1 VTGQPKRPA
10 AGRAARLAAHDRPVT
25 EVRFVDP
32 TRAEALGR
40 LGIDTVGGLLRHYPA
55 RWLDLRT
62 SAPLARLPL
71 GQEATAVGTVHEVV
85 VKRPRPRLSITEVA
99 ITDDTGVL
107 VGVWFNQ
114 PYLAQRFRPG
124 DRVAFAGVVQMEF
137 GLRQMRS
144 PFVERLGSADDAT
157 WLGRILPVHPAT
169 EGLSSNWIRRLVAEA
184 LEEFGDVPDPLPVD
198 VRVARGLVPL
208 ASALHDIHFPPDVE
222 ARDEARRRLAYEE
235 LLMLQLGMASRRHS
249 LVLERKGFAHVVD
262 GKSKASASA
271 ALPFSLTGDQEQAL
285 REILADMA
293 SDRPMNRMLLG
304 DVGTGKT
311 AVAAIALAAT
321 ADSHT
326 QAAMMAPT
334 EVLARQYAG
343 AVGPLLDAAGVS
355 WRLLTGSTPA
365 PERRAIL
372 AGLTSGEVSVAF
384 GTHALLTEAVEFSAL
399 TLAIV
404 DEQHRFGVTQRLAL
418 RGKGTGVDLLV
429 MTATPI
435 PRSLALTVYGDL
447 DASYLREHPRA
458 GARQRVVTRLVPRS
472 GRDEA
477 YDVVRSAISAGRQ
490 AYVVCALVD
499 DSEVTEA
506 KAAIRE
512 AERLRTRVFRDL
524 RVGLLTGQMRSAEKT
539 AAMEDFRAGRI
550 DVLVATTVIEV
561 GVDVPNATVMI
572 VEDAERFG
580 LAQLHQLR
588 GRVGRGGHGGEVL
601 LFADPKTADA
611 RARMDA
617 FVTTTDGF
625 ELAERD
631 LLLRGEGQLL
641 GERQHGLAELRL
653 ASIAR
658 DTDLITE
665 AREDAQG
672 IVSRDPHLTDVR
684 DALLLE
690 EMRRSL
696 GRDWEWVRAG

>member
-1 VTGQPKRPA
+1 MTAQPKRPA
-10 AGRAARLAAHDRPVT
+10 ADRVARLAAHDRPVT

-40 LGIDTVGGLLRHYPA
+40 IGIETVGDLLRHYPS

-62 SAPLARLPL
+62 SAPLAHLPL

-184 LEEFGDVPDPLPVD
+184 LDEFGDYPDPLPVA
-198 VRVARGLVPL
+198 VRVARGLVPH
-208 ASALHDIHFPPDVE
+208 AAALHDIHFPPDMA
-222 ARDEARRRLAYEE
+222 ARDAARRRLAYEE
-235 LLMLQLGMASRRHS
+235 LLMLQLGMASRRHA
-249 LVLERKGFAHVVD
+249 LVQERKGFRHVVD
-262 GKSKASASA
+262 GKSKSSAA
-271 ALPFSLTGDQEQAL
+271 DALPFSLTGDQERAL
-285 REILADMA
+285 AEILSDMA
-293 SDRPMNRMLLG
+293 SPRPMNRMLLG

-311 AVAAIALAAT
+311 AVAALALAAG

-334 EVLARQYAG
+334 EVLARQYSG

-365 PERRAIL
+365 PERREIL
-372 AGLTSGEVSVAF
+372 TGLASGEVSVAF
-384 GTHALLTEAVEFSAL
+384 GTHALLTEAVEFKAL

-418 RGKGTGVDLLV
+418 RGKGSAVDLLV

-458 GARQRVVTRLVPRS
+458 GARQRVLTRLVPRS

-477 YDVVRSAISAGRQ
+477 YDVVRAAVRAGRQ

-499 DSEVTEA
+499 DSEATEA

-524 RVGLLTGQMRSAEKT
+524 RVGLLTGQMRPSEKT

-601 LFADPKTADA
+601 LFADPKTSEA
-611 RARMDA
+611 RARMEA

-658 DTDLITE
+658 DIDLIAE

-672 IVSRDPHLTDVR
+672 IVSHDPHLTDAR

>member
-1 VTGQPKRPA
+1 
-10 AGRAARLAAHDRPVT
+10 
-25 EVRFVDP
+25 VRFVDP
-32 TRAEALGR
+32 ARAEALGR
-40 LGIDTVGGLLRHYPA
+40 LGIVSVGDLLRHYPN

-71 GQEATAVGTVHEVV
+71 GQEATAVGTVHEVI

-99 ITDDTGVL
+99 ITDESGVL

-114 PYLAQRFRPG
+114 PYLSQRFRPG

-137 GLRQMRS
+137 GLRQMKT
-144 PFVERLGSADDAT
+144 PFVERLGSAEDAS

-169 EGLSSNWIRRLVAEA
+169 EGLSSNWIRRLVSEA
-184 LEEFGDVPDPLPVD
+184 LDEYGDVSDPLPAD
-198 VRVARGLVPL
+198 VRRRRGLVPL
-208 ASALHDIHFPPDVE
+208 ATALRDIHFPPDLE
-222 ARDEARRRLAYEE
+222 AKDAARHRLAYQE
-235 LLMLQLGMASRRHS
+235 LLLLQLEMANRRHA
-249 LVLERKGFAHVVD
+249 LVEERPGFAHSVRGAQQLRVA
-262 GKSKASASA
+262 K
-271 ALPFSLTGDQEQAL
+271 ALPFTLTDDQSHAL
-285 REILADMA
+285 TEISADM
-293 SDRPMNRMLLG
+293 SSERPMNRMLLG

-311 AVAAIALAAT
+311 AVAAIALAAA
-321 ADSHT
+321 ADSGT

-343 AVGPLLDAAGVS
+343 AVGPLLDAASVS
-355 WRLLTGSTPA
+355 WRLLTGSTTA
-365 PERRAIL
+365 ADRREIL
-372 AGLTSGEVSVAF
+372 AGLASGAVTVAF
-384 GTHALLTEAVEFSAL
+384 GTHALLTETVQFAAL

-447 DASYLREHPRA
+447 DASYLRQHPRE
-458 GARQRVVTRLVPRS
+458 GARQRVLTRVIPRT
-472 GRDEA
+472 GREEA
-477 YDVVRSAISAGRQ
+477 YDVIRAAVAAGRQ
-490 AYVVCALVD
+490 AYIVCALVE
-499 DSEVTEA
+499 DSESTEA
-506 KAAIRE
+506 KAAVRE

-524 RVGLLTGQMRSAEKT
+524 RVGLLTGQMRPAEKT
-539 AAMEDFRAGRI
+539 SVMADFRSGRI

-561 GVDVPNATVMI
+561 GVDVPNATIMI
-572 VEDAERFG
+572 VEDADRFG

-601 LFADPKTADA
+601 LFADPKTTESKE
-611 RARMDA
+611 RMKA
-617 FVTTTDGF
+617 FVAITDGF
-625 ELAERD
+625 ELAEKD
-631 LLLRGEGQLL
+631 LMLRGEGQLL
-641 GERQHGLAELRL
+641 GERQHGLAELRI
-653 ASIAR
+653 ASIAH
-658 DTDLITE
+658 DTGLIVD

-672 IVSRDPHLTDVR
+672 IVSRDPHLTGAR

-690 EMRRSL
+690 EMRRSP